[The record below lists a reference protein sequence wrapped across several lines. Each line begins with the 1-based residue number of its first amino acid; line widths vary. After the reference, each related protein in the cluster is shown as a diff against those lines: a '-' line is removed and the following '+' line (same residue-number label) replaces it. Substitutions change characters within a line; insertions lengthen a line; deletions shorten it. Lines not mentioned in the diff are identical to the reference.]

1 MKSKSKHYKTGLFVL
16 GGVVILFLFVF
27 LLGARNLFQK
37 KFYIE
42 TYFDESV
49 HGLDIGSAVKYRGV
63 AIGSVKE
70 ISFVHDNYKLAPD
83 SPDFNKG
90 RFVVVKMALKDVFGL
105 SNKEM
110 EPAVK
115 KMIDDGL
122 RVKIASQGL
131 TGTSYL
137 EIDFVNPERNPAMEI
152 GWTPKEYYIPSS
164 RSTFTK
170 IGASIDELI
179 KKIDKADIDTFVRN
193 LDTLV
198 LTLDKAVN
206 DAKIPEVSSSTVLLL
221 RDVQVTN
228 AKLRDFIGSQ
238 GMQNFPSKLDEALT
252 NMNKSMNKLNSLLS
266 NNQSEIGQT
275 VENLR
280 AASEDFRELS
290 GNMKKNSSFHLLGE
304 APTPVTA
311 KK

>member
-16 GGVVILFLFVF
+16 GGIIILFLFVF
-27 LLGARNLFQK
+27 MLGARNLFQK
-37 KFYIE
+37 KFFIE

-49 HGLDIGSAVKYRGV
+49 HGLEVGSTVKYRGV
-63 AIGSVKE
+63 TIGSVKE
-70 ISFVHDNYKLAPD
+70 ITFVQDVYQLKPD
-83 SPDFNKG
+83 DPDFNKG
-90 RFVVVKMALKDVFGL
+90 RFVIVKMALKDVFGL
-105 SNKEM
+105 ANSEM
-110 EPAVK
+110 NSAVK

-122 RVKIASQGL
+122 RVKITSQGL

-137 EIDFVNPERNPAMEI
+137 EIDFVNAERNPALEV
-152 GWTPKEYYIPSS
+152 GWTPKNYYIPSS

-193 LDTLV
+193 IDSLV

-206 DAKIPEVSSSTVLLL
+206 EANIASVSQSTVVLLK
-221 RDVQVTN
+221 DMQATN
-228 AKLRDFIGSQ
+228 VKLKEFIGSP
-238 GMQNFPSKLDEALT
+238 GMQSFPEKLDSALT
-252 NMNKSMNKLNSLLS
+252 NMNKSMTKLNGILS
-266 NNQSEIGQT
+266 NNQGEISQT

-280 AASEDFRELS
+280 VASEDFRELT

-304 APTPVTA
+304 APNPVSS